1 MIVHCL
7 FEQSGTFKKEFKK
20 LGYQAY
26 DYDILND
33 FGETDNIKDLFNE
46 IEKAYLSEQSLFD
59 TIKKEDLIIAFFPC
73 VRFTRRMIFNFT
85 RSGAGNKKFSDI
97 EKLEQNIRYFD
108 EMNYL
113 YSLISKLVIVC
124 LRKELK
130 IIIENPYHQDHI
142 LSQFWHIKPKVIDM
156 DRTKRGDD
164 FKKPT
169 QYWFINC
176 EPKNNFVMEAYSCGG
191 GKTIE
196 HTHNKVERSLINSN
210 YAERFIKE
218 FIHE

>member
-1 MIVHCL
+1 MVYCF
-7 FEQSGTFKKEFKK
+7 FEQSGIFKNVFKK

-33 FGETDNIKDLFNE
+33 FGETDNIKDLFKE

-130 IIIENPYHQDHI
+130 IIIENPYHPDHI
-142 LSQFWHIKPKVIDM
+142 LSQFWHIKPKIIDM
-156 DRTKRGDD
+156 DRRKRGDD

-169 QYWFINC
+169 QYFFINC
-176 EPKNNFVMEAYSCGG
+176 EPKNNFVNEAYFCGG

-218 FIHE
+218 FILP